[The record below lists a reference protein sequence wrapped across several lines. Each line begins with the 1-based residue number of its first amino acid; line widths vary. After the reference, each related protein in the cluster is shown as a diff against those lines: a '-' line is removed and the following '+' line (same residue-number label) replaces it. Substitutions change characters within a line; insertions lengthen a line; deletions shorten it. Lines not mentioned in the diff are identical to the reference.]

1 MKAFNILG
9 IVVSLTLLSCN
20 HNNEKQHT
28 KDSISANESNSET
41 TDNDTI
47 SAHPIEFDHKVD
59 NISSLIAGVKPE
71 SEKDVYYYDT
81 TSSWQ
86 NFSQSFDSIWTKLE
100 DNRLSKMKA
109 WTKTELTKVA
119 RIKSLF
125 YPFSGPDF
133 LNANMFFDQVDTIR
147 MIGLEPV
154 GGLPDIS
161 KMNKKDINYYLNSV
175 NKSLNDIFKRSYF
188 ITMNMINDLH
198 KNNVNGTVP
207 VICVFMKRTGHTI
220 KNIEYIGID
229 SAGNV
234 VPRVDSVPFTGS
246 QGVKIEY
253 LDKGSNKTKVLYY
266 FKTDL
271 SDSGLKRNKGFRT
284 YLTNMDT
291 VVTYLKAASHLLHY
305 GTFSTIRNIILAKSY
320 GVLQDDSGISYK
332 FFDKKIWDVKLYGN
346 YRKAVKDFVGVDQP
360 ELKKA
365 YESDSNVASL
375 PFTLGYHWGSDEINL
390 QLATKKPGADLSSLD
405 LKQKLREDVSS
416 TKSLKESTSKSKQI
430 SKSAKVE

>member
-1 MKAFNILG
+1 MKAFNILAF
-9 IVVSLTLLSCN
+9 VLSFTLFSCD
-20 HNNEKQHT
+20 HTNEKQTT
-28 KDSISANESNSET
+28 KDSNSTNESSSESGSIDTSNST
-41 TDNDTI
+41 QV
-47 SAHPIEFDHKVD
+47 EFDHTLD
-59 NISSLIAGVKPE
+59 NITSLIAGIKPE
-71 SEKDVYYYDT
+71 SDKEVFYFDT
-81 TSSWQ
+81 TAAWNS
-86 NFSQSFDSIWTKLE
+86 FSQSFDSIWNKLDE
-100 DNRLSKMKA
+100 NRLNKMRDWK
-109 WTKTELTKVA
+109 KNELTQAA

-161 KMNKKDINYYLNSV
+161 KMNKKDIKYYLNSV

-188 ITMNMINDLH
+188 ITLNMINDLH

-220 KNIEYIGID
+220 KNIEYVGID
-229 SAGNV
+229 SIGNL
-234 VPRVDSVPFTGS
+234 VPRTDSIPFSGS

-284 YLTNMDT
+284 YLTKMDT

-332 FFDKKIWDVKLYGN
+332 FFDKKIWNVKLYGN
-346 YRKAVKDFVGVDQP
+346 YRKAVKDFTGVDQP

-365 YESDSNVASL
+365 YESDSTVAEL
-375 PFTLGYHWGSDEINL
+375 PFQLGYHWGSDEINM
-390 QLATKKPGADLSSLD
+390 QWATKKPGADLTSLD
-405 LKQKLREDVSS
+405 LKQKLKEDVSS
-416 TKSLKESTSKSKQI
+416 TKSETTSNSKQKSKST
-430 SKSAKVE
+430 KVE

>member
-1 MKAFNILG
+1 MKAFNILAL
-9 IVVSLTLLSCN
+9 VVSFTLFSCD
-20 HNNEKQHT
+20 HPNEKQT
-28 KDSISANESNSET
+28 NKDSNSTNESSSET
-41 TDNDTI
+41 GNTDTTNTT
-47 SAHPIEFDHKVD
+47 PIEFDHKLD
-59 NISSLIAGVKPE
+59 NITSLIAGVKPE
-71 SEKDVYYYDT
+71 SDKEVFYFDT
-81 TSSWQ
+81 TSNWQ
-86 NFSQSFDSIWTKLE
+86 TFSQSFDSIWTKLE
-100 DNRLSKMKA
+100 ENRLDKMKE
-109 WTKTELTKVA
+109 WKKTELKQVG

-133 LNANMFFDQVDTIR
+133 LNADMFFDQVDTIR

-188 ITMNMINDLH
+188 ITLNMINDLH

-220 KNIEYIGID
+220 KNIEYVG
-229 SAGNV
+229 
-234 VPRVDSVPFTGS
+234 VDSVGNLVPRANSLPFSGS

-253 LDKGSNKTKVLYY
+253 LNKGSNKTKVLYY

-284 YLTNMDT
+284 YLTKMDT

-346 YRKAVKDFVGVDQP
+346 YRKAVKDFTGVDQP

-365 YESDSNVASL
+365 YESDSTVAAL

-405 LKQKLREDVSS
+405 LKQKLKEDVSS
-416 TKSLKESTSKSKQI
+416 TKPSTKTTNETKQKSKPT
-430 SKSAKVE
+430 KVE